1 MILTREAIAEQL
13 VALPDLIAEAETRF
27 AQAVQAGEEFEAAL
41 ILSGAINGGNAEV
54 RKAQLVTHTQEFEQE
69 TARQRVE
76 LHRLQNRL
84 AALRSVA
91 RVIGGGE

>member
-41 ILSGAINGGNAEV
+41 ILSGAVNGKNETE
-54 RKAQLVTHTQEFEQE
+54 RKAQITVQAQPFEQE

-76 LHRLQNRL
+76 LHRLQNQL

>member
-13 VALPDLIAEAETRF
+13 VALPDQIAEAETRF

-41 ILSGAINGGNAEV
+41 ILGGRINGSNAEV
-54 RKAQLVTHTQEFEQE
+54 RKAQLAIETQPFEQE